1 MNSLKKKEIWISDLT
16 HTAQGISS
24 ITFPLGASY
33 VYSYGQKELGND
45 FDFKLFKFPSH
56 LDEALKDHFP
66 SMLCFSNYS
75 WNLELGYKFA
85 SLVKQKNPS
94 VVTMFGGP
102 NFPTEIEEKIEFLKR
117 KPNIDFIIELE
128 GELGFVDLVK
138 NLMSNNFDIKKLK
151 SGAPKMKNTCYLE
164 GNNLISGPINRIQ
177 DINIVPSPYL
187 NGALDKFFDMPL
199 VPMIETTRGC
209 PFSCTFCADGL
220 SSKNLVKR
228 YEHERVKEELYLI
241 AKKVKNINELIFTDL
256 NFSMYKQDLH
266 TAKVLADIQKTYNYP
281 TVVSASPGKN
291 MPKRTIEVAS
301 MIKGWN
307 LGAQIQS
314 NDKDVLKAIKRKNI
328 SSSAYKELIDYGNTL
343 GEKTESAIIL
353 GMPEDS
359 RNRHFESLRFGIDN
373 DAKTVRMFQ
382 AMLLVGTEMASKATR
397 KKYELK
403 SKFRTIPGCLGV
415 YDILGSKHSVAE
427 IEEIIV
433 ESNTLSKK
441 DYIECRTMNLLV
453 TTFYNNSIFEEI
465 FVMLRSMGVS
475 SFDCLVYIKE
485 HPELYSEK
493 IKKIISDFVFET
505 TEDLYDN
512 WDEANSFVL
521 SPDVIAK
528 YIGGDMG
535 TNELLLSHA
544 KLFNEFEDINNLIFQ
559 SVKGYLKNKNLL
571 NEEIENY
578 LIDLRKF
585 ISLRKKDPLNNTEAV
600 KSAMLKFDFEAIT
613 KDQYKIDPKSLPKL
627 EKPLQYNFFHDKEQ
641 QKYINNQRKV
651 YLNQAIGLGKL
662 LQQSNMKRIFRNFQ
676 RAT

>member
-33 VYSYGQKELGND
+33 VYSYAQQHLGQD
-45 FDFKLFKFPSH
+45 FEFRLFKFPEH
-56 LDEALKDHFP
+56 LNDALKDQIP
-66 SMLCFSNYS
+66 SMICFSNYS

-85 SLVKQKNPS
+85 SLVKEKNPNI
-94 VVTMFGGP
+94 VTVFGGP
-102 NFPTEIEEKIEFLKR
+102 NFPTETEEKIEFLKK
-117 KPNIDFIIELE
+117 KPHIDFTIELE

-138 NLMSNNFDIKKLK
+138 NLALNDFNIKKLK
-151 SGAPKMKNTCYLE
+151 SGAPKIKNTCYTE
-164 GNNLISGPINRIQ
+164 GDSLITGSINRIQ
-177 DINIVPSPYL
+177 DINIIPSPYL
-187 NGALDKFFDMPL
+187 NGIMDKFFDMPL

-209 PFSCTFCADGL
+209 PFSCTFYADGL
-220 SSKNLVKR
+220 ASKNLVKR
-228 YEHERVKEELYLI
+228 YDHERVKEELYLI

-256 NFSMYKQDLH
+256 NFSMYKQDLQ
-266 TAKVLADIQKTYNYP
+266 TAKVLADIQKTYHYP

-301 MIKGWN
+301 MIEGWN

-314 NDKDVLKAIKRKNI
+314 NDPDVLKAIKRKNI

-353 GMPEDS
+353 GMPED
-359 RNRHFESLRFGIDN
+359 NKKRHFESLRFGIDN
-373 DAKTVRMFQ
+373 DAKVVRMFQ
-382 AMLLVGTEMASKATR
+382 AMLLVGTEMASKVTR
-397 KKYELK
+397 KKYDLK
-403 SKFRTIPGCLGV
+403 SKFRTIPGCLGM
-415 YDILGSKHSVAE
+415 YDILGAKHSVAE
-427 IEEIIV
+427 IEEIIIG
-433 ESNTLSKK
+433 SNTLSKE
-441 DYIECRTMNLLV
+441 DYIECRTMNLFV

-465 FVMLRSMGVS
+465 FLMLRSLGVS
-475 SFDCLVYIKE
+475 SFDCLIYIKE

-493 IKKIISDFVFET
+493 IKKILSEFIFET
-505 TEDLYDN
+505 TEDLYDS
-512 WDEANSFVL
+512 WDDANSFVL

-535 TNELLLSHA
+535 TNELLLSHS

-578 LIDLRKF
+578 LIDLKKF
-585 ISLRKKDPLNNTEAV
+585 IFLRKKDPLNYTDSV
-600 KSAMLKFDFEAIT
+600 KSATLKFDFEAII
-613 KDQYKIDPKSLPKL
+613 KDDYKIDPKSLPKL
-627 EKPLQYNFFHDKEQ
+627 DKPLKYNFFHNKDQ

-676 RAT
+676 RET